1 MVYSSIDSKNV
12 PFEEKLDNLFNQKEG
27 GVYVELGANNGL
39 LQSTTAF
46 LEKERNWTGV
56 LVEPS
61 KYNFSEC
68 KKNRPGSKVYNYAC
82 VSNEFKDKYV
92 YGDWE
97 TKDANGLMSSING
110 KRRQVITGSVSN
122 NLTKAKAATLESI
135 LDKAELTDID
145 LLTLDTEGYELEV
158 LKGLNL
164 EKYKP
169 SYMLI
174 EVYKDDY
181 QNIVSYLSQYNYT
194 LIENFSNYNKKDN
207 PHWDGTMQDGLF
219 KLMI

>member
-1 MVYSSIDSKNV
+1 MSTKIYSSVDNKKI
-12 PFEEKLDNLFNQKEG
+12 PFEEKLDNLFNQKEN

-46 LEKERNWTGV
+46 LEKERNWSGV

-61 KYNFSEC
+61 KYNFLQC
-68 KKNRPGSKVYNYAC
+68 KENRPGSKVYNYAC
-82 VSNEFKDKYV
+82 VSSEFKDKYV

-97 TKDANGLMSSING
+97 TKSANGLMSSVNG
-110 KRRQVITGSVSN
+110 KRRQSN
-122 NLTKAKAATLESI
+122 DLTKVEAATLESI
-135 LDKAELTDID
+135 LDNAKLTDID

-174 EVYKDDY
+174 EVYKDDHAKV
-181 QNIVSYLSQYNYT
+181 VSYLSQYNYI
-194 LIENFSNYNKKDN
+194 LISNFSGYNKKDN
-207 PHWDGTMQDGLF
+207 PQWDGTHQDILF
-219 KLMI
+219 KKNK

>member
-1 MVYSSIDSKNV
+1 MVYSSFDSKNV

-27 GVYVELGANNGL
+27 GIYVELGANDGL
-39 LQSTTAF
+39 LQSNTAF

-61 KYNFSEC
+61 KSNFSKC

-82 VSNEFKDKYV
+82 VSSDFKDKYID
-92 YGDWE
+92 GDWE
-97 TKDANGLMSSING
+97 NGLMSSVNS
-110 KRRQVITGSVSN
+110 KRALLHPLSPASASN
-122 NLTKAKAATLESI
+122 IIKVEAATLESI

-181 QNIVSYLSQYNYT
+181 QNIESYLSQYNYI
-194 LIENFSNYNKKDN
+194 LFENFSNYNKKDN
-207 PHWDGTMQDGLF
+207 PQWDETHQDILF
-219 KLMI
+219 KKNK

>member
-1 MVYSSIDSKNV
+1 MVYSSFDSKNV

-27 GVYVELGANNGL
+27 GIYVELGANDGL
-39 LQSTTAF
+39 LQSNTAF

-61 KYNFSEC
+61 KSNFSKC

-82 VSNEFKDKYV
+82 VSSDFKDKYID
-92 YGDWE
+92 GDWE
-97 TKDANGLMSSING
+97 NGLMSSVNS
-110 KRRQVITGSVSN
+110 KRALLHPLSPASASN
-122 NLTKAKAATLESI
+122 IIKVEAATLESI

-181 QNIVSYLSQYNYT
+181 QNIESFLSQYNYI
-194 LIENFSNYNKKDN
+194 LFENFSNYNKKDN
-207 PHWDGTMQDGLF
+207 PQWDETHQDILF
-219 KLMI
+219 KKNK

>member
-1 MVYSSIDSKNV
+1 MVYSSFDSKNV

-27 GVYVELGANNGL
+27 GIYVELGANDGL
-39 LQSTTAF
+39 LQSNTAF

-61 KYNFSEC
+61 KSNFSKC

-82 VSNEFKDKYV
+82 VSSDFKDKYID
-92 YGDWE
+92 GDWE
-97 TKDANGLMSSING
+97 NGLMSSVNS
-110 KRRQVITGSVSN
+110 KRALLHPLSPASASN
-122 NLTKAKAATLESI
+122 IIKVEAATLESI

-181 QNIVSYLSQYNYT
+181 QNIESFLSQYNYT
-194 LIENFSNYNKKDN
+194 LFENFSNYNKKDN
-207 PHWDGTMQDGLF
+207 PQWDETHQDILF
-219 KLMI
+219 KKNK

>member
-1 MVYSSIDSKNV
+1 VVYSSFDSKNV

-27 GVYVELGANNGL
+27 GIYVELGANDGL
-39 LQSTTAF
+39 LQSNTAF

-61 KYNFSEC
+61 KSNFSKC

-82 VSNEFKDKYV
+82 VSSDFKDKYID
-92 YGDWE
+92 GDWE
-97 TKDANGLMSSING
+97 NGLMSSVNS
-110 KRRQVITGSVSN
+110 KRALLHPLSPASASN
-122 NLTKAKAATLESI
+122 IIKVEAATLESI

-181 QNIVSYLSQYNYT
+181 QNIESFLSQYNYI
-194 LIENFSNYNKKDN
+194 LFENFSNYNKKDN
-207 PHWDGTMQDGLF
+207 PQWDETHQDILF
-219 KLMI
+219 KKNK

>member
-1 MVYSSIDSKNV
+1 M

-27 GVYVELGANNGL
+27 GIYVELGANDGL
-39 LQSTTAF
+39 LQSNTAF

-61 KYNFSEC
+61 KSNFSKC

-82 VSNEFKDKYV
+82 VSSDFKDKYID
-92 YGDWE
+92 GDWE
-97 TKDANGLMSSING
+97 NGLMSSVNS
-110 KRRQVITGSVSN
+110 KRALLHPLSPASASN
-122 NLTKAKAATLESI
+122 IIKVEAATLESI

-207 PHWDGTMQDGLF
+207 PQWDETHQDILF
-219 KLMI
+219 KKNK